1 MSGGRYRGPK
11 GTYDV
16 LPGGQGQAR
25 EPHERPEMW
34 AWIESIARE
43 TFARYNYREVRTPV
57 FEEAD
62 LFVRSVGESSDIVRK
77 EMFTFTDRGGR
88 ELSLRPEGTAGVVRA
103 YVEHSMDRLARP
115 VKLWYTGPMFRY
127 ERQQKGRY
135 RQHSQIGAEVLGS
148 KDPLVD
154 VEAMA
159 LLYAIHQAAG
169 VREEVIHLNN
179 LGDIETRKRYVP
191 ELKGY
196 LEKHRSDLDPDS
208 VARLETNP
216 LRTFDSKDKNTLALL
231 AEAPKLAEY
240 LTDDAREHFEAVTG
254 GLDALRIPHEVDA
267 GLVRGFDYYTLT
279 VFEAKSYA
287 LGAQDAVGGG
297 GRYNDLV
304 RDIGGPDVP
313 GIGFGSGVERILLAA
328 DAPDLT
334 PNLDVYFITPSP
346 EARAVALKLAEELRY
361 AGISCD
367 LDYAGRGAKA
377 QFKQADRTGA
387 RFSVV
392 IGADELAGSSCK
404 VRDMKGGEEA
414 TVSISGG
421 ASEILK
427 AVSG

>member
-1 MSGGRYRGPK
+1 MSGAKYRGPK

-34 AWIESIARE
+34 AWIEAIARA

-135 RQHSQIGAEVLGS
+135 RQHNQIGAEVLGS
-148 KDPLVD
+148 EDPLVD

-159 LLYAIHQAAG
+159 LLYDIHQQAG
-169 VREEVIHLNN
+169 VREEVVHINN

-191 ELKGY
+191 ELKAY
-196 LEKHRSDLDPDS
+196 LEKHRADLDPDS
-208 VARLETNP
+208 VSRLDTNP
-216 LRTFDSKDKNTLALL
+216 LRTFDSKDESTQALL
-231 AEAPKLAEY
+231 AEAPKLSEY
-240 LTDDAREHFEAVTG
+240 LTDGAREHFTAVTG
-254 GLDALRIPHEVDA
+254 GLDTLGIPHEVDA

-304 RDIGGPDVP
+304 KDIGGPDVP

-334 PNLDVYFITPSP
+334 PDLDVFFVTLSP
-346 EARAVALKLAEELRY
+346 EARTVALKLAGELRSS
-361 AGISCD
+361 GLSCD
-367 LDYAGRGAKA
+367 LDYGGRGAKA
-377 QFKQADRTGA
+377 QFRQADRAGA
-387 RFSVV
+387 GFSVV
-392 IGADELAGSSCK
+392 IGPDELADNSCK
-404 VRDMKGGEEA
+404 VRDMQGGEEA
-414 TVSISGG
+414 AVSLSSG
-421 ASEILK
+421 ASELLR